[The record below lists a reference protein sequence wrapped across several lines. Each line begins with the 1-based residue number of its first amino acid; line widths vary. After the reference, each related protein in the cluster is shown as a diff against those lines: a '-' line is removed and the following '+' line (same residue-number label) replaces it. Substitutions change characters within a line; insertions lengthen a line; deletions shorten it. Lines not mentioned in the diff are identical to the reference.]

1 MGMDNNSMC
10 RTGDE
15 EVIEAAEE
23 DKDMGTE
30 AVEGITR
37 KEDDRHI
44 LIRATAIHPT
54 TPIQHHP
61 FLHQHTCLP
70 RHILGNR
77 KVFKIIKTSPHT
89 PHNFRRHQVPTS
101 NYLTTRRT
109 CLSPILRLQPIMG
122 WGAEVPGHAAYMPAQ
137 PHARGPRPP
146 HAHNGHNGHNG
157 HSGPKLKQNHKRD
170 HSSAFS
176 KHTAPRTPAAPAVP
190 SFGNPLPSKP
200 PPAADANGNNRK
212 QKKRKRKH
220 NQLGLTPKTEDHE
233 SSEDDEE
240 ADEESKL
247 ATGESD
253 AAPLQF
259 SYRGQTATLQ
269 TPSEIAAWI
278 AERKKKFPTKARVEE
293 KQKVADEAK
302 ATREAARQLKCNEQ
316 QAKRNADRKP
326 SDSNTESPN
335 RADNQRRADKI
346 QRNLDREQKRIA
358 KAIAEAEAARLRFE
372 ALQKEALSLSSAA
385 QEGSDIKTEPHDLP
399 PISNEPPNEP
409 RISES
414 PLEAHP
420 TVDADVSDPIIEI
433 ENPLDGD
440 GDGADDMDI
449 SGSDWTSSS
458 GSEADSNSE
467 SDSDSA
473 PEQVSSRRTGPEKV
487 APPPREGKKTTC
499 RYFARTG
506 QCNRGDQCKFLHE
519 TTERGPKPKAEKKD
533 KGRKG
538 LYQALLDRQKQDE
551 DHRAMEVISWLGQN
565 NMLAPPDTQPH

>member
-1 MGMDNNSMC
+1 MTGLPAPSHGAPANPAMMGS
-10 RTGDE
+10 
-15 EVIEAAEE
+15 
-23 DKDMGTE
+23 
-30 AVEGITR
+30 
-37 KEDDRHI
+37 
-44 LIRATAIHPT
+44 
-54 TPIQHHP
+54 
-61 FLHQHTCLP
+61 LP
-70 RHILGNR
+70 WNPELPGPAGYIPG
-77 KVFKIIKTSPHT
+77 
-89 PHNFRRHQVPTS
+89 
-101 NYLTTRRT
+101 
-109 CLSPILRLQPIMG
+109 QP
-122 WGAEVPGHAAYMPAQ
+122 Q
-137 PHARGPRPP
+137 ARGPRPP
-146 HAHNGHNGHNG
+146 HAHNGHNG
-157 HSGPKLKQNHKRD
+157 PKPKQAHKRD

-176 KHTAPRTPAAPAVP
+176 KHSAPRTPAAPAVP

-233 SSEDDEE
+233 SSEDDED

-247 ATGESD
+247 APGDSD

-302 ATREAARQLKCNEQ
+302 ATREAARQQKYNEQ
-316 QAKRNADRKP
+316 QAKRIADRKQG
-326 SDSNTESPN
+326 DNNTESPN
-335 RADNQRRADKI
+335 KADNQRRADKI

-358 KAIAEAEAARLRFE
+358 KAIAEAEAARVRFE
-372 ALQKEALSLSSAA
+372 ALQKEALSLGSAA
-385 QEGSDIKTEPHDLP
+385 QGSADIKAEPHDLP
-399 PISNEPPNEP
+399 PIPEPPSGPHATE
-409 RISES
+409 
-414 PLEAHP
+414 
-420 TVDADVSDPIIEI
+420 ADVEDSEPITKI
-433 ENPLDGD
+433 ENLPDG
-440 GDGADDMDI
+440 DDMDM

-458 GSEADSNSE
+458 GSEADSDSE

-473 PEQVSSRRTGPEKV
+473 PEQVSSRRTGPERV

-519 TTERGPKPKAEKKD
+519 TPERGPKPKAEKKE

-538 LYQALLDRQKQDE
+538 LYQA
-551 DHRAMEVISWLGQN
+551 VSISFFLF
-565 NMLAPPDTQPH
+565 LVLIEIILT